1 MSTEYALQLNKIT
14 KECLKMISIKDF
26 YQFKKSAESF
36 ITNSAFSNRLLFE
49 AIEDEEFAKEI
60 SSYITKLSNTDVS
73 SEELE
78 AIFEALRLRTEEYY
92 KLAKKSS
99 NFNQKLDNALRSLA
113 FFYFIESIDEHSVYS
128 ESIIEK
134 IKEKFPKDY
143 LQIVSDLDKLF
154 LSEDTKGKIE
164 PIEETRTIND
174 DFLKQYIV
182 LKKWQDKQH
191 SYYAGE
197 YDKFLTELH
206 SEFLGDKDKTLS
218 GFDLEHKSL
227 RKRLF
232 DRLREKKIIDLDNVS
247 LLAGIFKKFTVEFVG
262 GKMYGLAVLNSKG
275 IKVPYS
281 MAIPV
286 GVEVT
291 KKDLAIFEE
300 KFDSYSIRSSADIED
315 GEKNSFA
322 GMFDS
327 YLDVNY
333 KDMIE
338 NINKVKGSVNN
349 ERLKNYIAINELNDP
364 QMAVVIQSFKEPEF
378 AGVWV
383 GNSDTDGVLE
393 WVEGNGEKLVS
404 GSSNPNTEIWR
415 DGNCNSDTL
424 KVNGIPVGQ
433 TLLEYQSKIGSNA
446 DFEWMILDGELIML
460 QFRPVTKKVIVNE
473 DYANDKKDGFQG
485 IPASPGRVEGLARYV
500 DEPNDEIQQDK
511 ILLAWLTDPDWLPH
525 LLNSRAAVTA
535 YGGFL
540 CHTAIVCRELGIP
553 CITGIGEDAMEEIT
567 KEEEPYLIVDGNAG
581 LINKLEKKNNKGVR
595 P

>member
-1 MSTEYALQLNKIT
+1 
-14 KECLKMISIKDF
+14 MISIKDF

>member
-1 MSTEYALQLNKIT
+1 
-14 KECLKMISIKDF
+14 MINIKDF

-36 ITNSAFSNRLLFE
+36 ITNGAFSNRLLFE
-49 AIEDEEFAKEI
+49 AIKDEEFAKEI
-60 SSYITKLSNTDVS
+60 STYITKLSSSDVS
-73 SEELE
+73 SEELD
-78 AIFEALRLRTEEYY
+78 AIFETLRLRTDEYY
-92 KLAKKSS
+92 QLAKKSS

-174 DFLKQYIV
+174 DLLKQYIV

-191 SYYAGE
+191 SYYTGE

-206 SEFLGDKDKTLS
+206 SEFLGDKDRTLS

-232 DRLREKKIIDLDNVS
+232 DRLREKKIIDLDTVS
-247 LLAGIFKKFTVEFVG
+247 LLAGIFKKFTVEFIG

-291 KKDLAIFEE
+291 KKDLAIFEK

-327 YLDVNY
+327 YLDINY
-333 KDMIE
+333 KDMAE
-338 NINKVKGSVNN
+338 NINKVKESINN
-349 ERLKNYIAINELNDP
+349 ERLKNYIAINELKDP
-364 QMAVVIQSFKEPEF
+364 HMAVVIQSFKEPEF

-424 KVNGIPVGQ
+424 KVNGVPVGE

-500 DEPNDEIQQDK
+500 DEPTDEIQQDK

-567 KEEEPYLIVDGNAG
+567 KEEEPYLIVDGNVG

-595 P
+595 L

>member
-1 MSTEYALQLNKIT
+1 
-14 KECLKMISIKDF
+14 MISIKDF

-404 GSSNPNTEIWR
+404 GSNNPNTEIWR

-424 KVNGIPVGQ
+424 KVKGIPVGQ

>member
-1 MSTEYALQLNKIT
+1 
-14 KECLKMISIKDF
+14 MISIKDF

-485 IPASPGRVEGLARYV
+485 IPASPGRVEGFARYV

>member
-1 MSTEYALQLNKIT
+1 
-14 KECLKMISIKDF
+14 MISIKDF

-174 DFLKQYIV
+174 FFLKQYIV

-511 ILLAWLTDPDWLPH
+511 ILLAWLTDPNWLPH

>member
-1 MSTEYALQLNKIT
+1 
-14 KECLKMISIKDF
+14 MISIKDF

-511 ILLAWLTDPDWLPH
+511 ILLAWLTDPNWLPH

>member
-1 MSTEYALQLNKIT
+1 
-14 KECLKMISIKDF
+14 MISIKDF

-404 GSSNPNTEIWR
+404 GSNNPNTEIWR

-581 LINKLEKKNNKGVR
+581 LINKLEKKIIRG
-595 P
+595 

>member
-1 MSTEYALQLNKIT
+1 
-14 KECLKMISIKDF
+14 MISIKDF

-49 AIEDEEFAKEI
+49 AIEDEKFAKEI

>member
-1 MSTEYALQLNKIT
+1 
-14 KECLKMISIKDF
+14 MISIKDF

-49 AIEDEEFAKEI
+49 AIEDEKFAKEI

-232 DRLREKKIIDLDNVS
+232 NRLREKKIIDLDNVS